1 MNDHIRVL
9 KNRNVV
15 KGYKEYFFTRNEAEN
30 AIRFHRSLPYYN
42 EAPLKSL
49 SSAAEKYGVGAI
61 LVKDESTRFGLN
73 AFKGLGGS
81 YAIFRILCDYFGMDH
96 ETSVYEDFLDSDIR
110 KQCEKIVFVTAT
122 DGNHGKGI
130 AWAAS
135 LFGCKSHVLMPKG
148 SAESR
153 KHAIEN
159 AGASS
164 VLITELNYD
173 KTVALAK
180 KLAKENG
187 WILVQDTSWEGYEET
202 PRHIIEGYLTMAQE
216 ILGQMGGKKPTHVFL
231 QAGVGAMAGGITG
244 YLMDI
249 FKDDPPIITVAE
261 PETVACVYLS
271 VETADGRPHSVE
283 GDPETI
289 MAGLNCGTPCSI
301 TWPVLRD
308 AVSFYCACDDCIT
321 ERGMRAYAFPEHGDP
336 AVVSGESGAVTYGL
350 LLELLKDRELRNIW
364 NIDEN
369 STILLINTEGATD
382 PVNYEKILCREDD
395 Q

>member
-1 MNDHIRVL
+1 MNNNIRIL
-9 KNRNVV
+9 KNKYTVN
-15 KGYKEYFFTRNEAEN
+15 GYKDSLFTRNEAEN

-42 EAPLKSL
+42 ETSLKSL

-96 ETSVYEDFLDSDIR
+96 ETSVYEDFHNTIIR
-110 KQCEKIVFVTAT
+110 KQCENIVFVTAT

-148 SAESR
+148 SAEAR
-153 KHAIEN
+153 KQAIEEV
-159 AGASS
+159 GASS
-164 VLITELNYD
+164 VLITDLNYD

-180 KLAKENG
+180 KLANENG
-187 WILVQDTSWEGYEET
+187 WILVQDTSWEGYEEI
-202 PRHIIEGYLTMAQE
+202 PRFIIEGYLTMAQE
-216 ILGQMGGKKPTHVFL
+216 IIEQMGGKKPTHVLL

-271 VETADGRPHSVE
+271 AETADGRPHSVE

-382 PVNYEKILCREDD
+382 PVNYEKILGRGDD

>member
-15 KGYKEYFFTRNEAEN
+15 KGYKEYFFTRSEAEN
-30 AIRFHRSLPYYN
+30 ALRFHRSLPYYN
-42 EAPLKSL
+42 ETPLKSL

-96 ETSVYEDFLDSDIR
+96 ETSVYEDFLDFDIR

-130 AWAAS
+130 VWAAS

-159 AGASS
+159 AGARS

-180 KLAKENG
+180 KLAKENV
-187 WILVQDTSWEGYEET
+187 WILVQDTSWEGYEDT

-216 ILGQMGGKKPTHVFL
+216 IIGQMGGKKPTHVFL
-231 QAGVGAMAGGITG
+231 QAGVGAIAGGITG
-244 YLMDI
+244 YLMDVL
-249 FKDDPPIITVAE
+249 KDDPPIITVVE
-261 PETVACVYLS
+261 PDTVACVYMS
-271 VETADGRPHSVE
+271 AEIADGKPHSVE

-301 TWPVLRD
+301 AWPVLRD
-308 AVSFYCACDDCIT
+308 AASFYCACDDSIT
-321 ERGMRAYAFPEHGDP
+321 IRGMRAYAFPENGDP

-350 LLELLKDRELRNIW
+350 LLEILEDSELRKLW
-364 NIDEN
+364 KIDEN
-369 STILLINTEGATD
+369 SNILLINTEGATD
-382 PVNYEKILCREDD
+382 PVNYKKILSMEDV
-395 Q
+395 